1 MTSSVFDDEWQK
13 RVFLQNNQSDETA
26 HLLSAVMALV
36 GVSCGKKPQKEKRR
50 MKKIY
55 KAHILYTKNKD
66 HFEVLENGYIAVDTN
81 GRVIGVATDL
91 VSLGADASQ
100 HRLSLDSEDVE
111 IIDFGDRLLIPA
123 MNDLHVHASQYRN
136 QGLAMDLELMEWLQK
151 YTFPE
156 ETKYADTTYAERMYR
171 HFVRDLWRHGTMR
184 VCAFASI
191 HTESTRLLMRL
202 FQETGMG
209 ALVGKVAMN
218 YNCSE
223 GLSEPVAETVK
234 GYESL
239 VAEFNEP
246 KALVR
251 PIITPRFIP
260 SCTPEMLRACGE
272 LAAKYQ
278 LPVQSHLSENKDE
291 IAMVQKLE
299 GTWYGDAYNRYGLF
313 GQTPTVMAHCVFTE
327 SEEIEL
333 MKRNDVVAVHCP
345 TSNLNVTTG
354 IAPIR
359 QFLDEGVRVGLGS
372 DISGGHNLSI
382 FQMMVYAIQLSK
394 AYYQLHRERP
404 YLTLSETFWMAT
416 KSAGSFF
423 GKVGSF
429 EPGYEFDAL
438 VIDDSDLNHDHY
450 SLLERLERYIY
461 IGDDRQI
468 VHRFCRGKEIAE
480 PTSNKQ

>member
-1 MTSSVFDDEWQK
+1 M
-13 RVFLQNNQSDETA
+13 N
-26 HLLSAVMALV
+26 
-36 GVSCGKKPQKEKRR
+36 
-50 MKKIY
+50 KIY
-55 KAHILYTKNKD
+55 KAHILYTKDKA
-66 HFEVLENGYIAVDTN
+66 HFELLENGYVAVDAD
-81 GRVIGVATDL
+81 GLVIGVAENL
-91 VSLGADASQ
+91 ASFGADAFQ
-100 HRLSLDSEDVE
+100 LCNTTTGVE
-111 IIDFGDRLLIPA
+111 VVDFGDRLLIPA

-136 QGLAMDLELMEWLQK
+136 QGIAMDLELMEWLQS

-156 ETKYADTTYAERMYR
+156 EMKYADTAYAERMYR
-171 HFVRDLWRHGTMR
+171 RFVRDLWRVGTMR

-191 HTESTRLLMRL
+191 HTESTRLLMHL
-202 FQETGMG
+202 FQEAGIG

-218 YNCSE
+218 YNCPE
-223 GLSEPVAETVK
+223 GLSEPVEETVK

-239 VAEFNEP
+239 IEDTFHGTSLHP
-246 KALVR
+246 TFPYPPLVR

-291 IAMVQKLE
+291 IALVQELE

-327 SEEIEL
+327 GEEIEL
-333 MKRNDVVAVHCP
+333 MKRNDVVAAHCP

-354 IAPIR
+354 IAPVR

-404 YLTLSETFWMAT
+404 YLTLSEVFWMAT
-416 KSAGSFF
+416 KSAGNFF

-438 VIDDSDLNHDHY
+438 VIDDSGLNHDHY

-461 IGDDRQI
+461 LGDDRQI
-468 VHRFCRGKEIAE
+468 LHRFCRGKEIME
-480 PTSNKQ
+480 PKILK

>member
-1 MTSSVFDDEWQK
+1 
-13 RVFLQNNQSDETA
+13 
-26 HLLSAVMALV
+26 
-36 GVSCGKKPQKEKRR
+36 
-50 MKKIY
+50 MKVY
-55 KAHILYTKNKD
+55 KANILYTKEKD
-66 HFEVLENGYIAVDTN
+66 HFEVLENGYIAVGAD
-81 GRVIGVATDL
+81 GRVIKVAADPA
-91 VSLGADASQ
+91 SLGIDISQ
-100 HRLSLDSEDVE
+100 PHTTWNDEDVE
-111 IIDFGDRLLIPA
+111 FVDFGDRLLIPA

-136 QGLAMDLELMEWLQK
+136 QGLAMDLELMEWLQS

-156 ETKYADTTYAERMYR
+156 EMKYADTLYAERMYR
-171 HFVRDLWRHGTMR
+171 HFVHDLWRVGTMR
-184 VCAFASI
+184 VCAFATI
-191 HTESTRLLMRL
+191 HTESTHVLLRL
-202 FQETGMG
+202 FQEAGMG

-218 YNCSE
+218 RNCPE
-223 GLSEPVAETVK
+223 GLSEPLEEMLK

-239 VAEFNEP
+239 IAEMLHEASLPQNALYP
-246 KALVR
+246 PLVR
-251 PIITPRFIP
+251 PIITPRFVP
-260 SCTPEMLRACGE
+260 SCTPEMLRVCGE

-291 IAMVQKLE
+291 IALVQELE

-327 SEEIEL
+327 GEEMEL
-333 MKRNDVVAVHCP
+333 MKRNEVVAAHCP

-359 QFLDEGVRVGLGS
+359 QFLNEGIRVGLGS

-394 AYYQLHRERP
+394 AYYQLHREQP
-404 YLTLSETFWMAT
+404 YLTLSEAFWMAT
-416 KSAGSFF
+416 KCGGSFF

-438 VIDDSDLNHDHY
+438 IIDDGKLNHDNY

-461 IGDDRQI
+461 LGDDRQI
-468 VHRFCRGKEIAE
+468 VHRYCRGKEILE
-480 PTSNKQ
+480 PKD